1 MELDT
6 LVEGSENND
15 NTRMTKQAFLF
26 RSAVR
31 LYAGFFTKMHSSM
44 ELTGRRGIRMLG
56 FREKVYKLVVNGGY
70 SDSTKARVTEVMDK
84 WLGLAKEVH
93 AISIICNDQAKQ
105 DDEEVAKFTNH
116 VVNYLHLWR
125 PYVGYKNPLFHKAH
139 SLFCGLLATM
149 KIYGMTGRLNAQGFE
164 NKHFEIARL
173 KEILGR
179 IAQRWLRVQK
189 MAERNQSM
197 FVEGLTDSL
206 NFLEE
211 LTENGMYSIVIHFVF
226 LLGLSLFS

>member
-93 AISIICNDQAKQ
+93 AISIICNDQTKQ
-105 DDEEVAKFTNH
+105 DDEKVAKFKNH
-116 VVNYLHLWR
+116 AANYMHLWR
-125 PYVGYKNPLFHKAH
+125 PYVGYKNPLFHKAQ
-139 SLFCGLLATM
+139 SL
-149 KIYGMTGRLNAQGFE
+149 
-164 NKHFEIARL
+164 
-173 KEILGR
+173 
-179 IAQRWLRVQK
+179 
-189 MAERNQSM
+189 
-197 FVEGLTDSL
+197 
-206 NFLEE
+206 
-211 LTENGMYSIVIHFVF
+211 
-226 LLGLSLFS
+226 